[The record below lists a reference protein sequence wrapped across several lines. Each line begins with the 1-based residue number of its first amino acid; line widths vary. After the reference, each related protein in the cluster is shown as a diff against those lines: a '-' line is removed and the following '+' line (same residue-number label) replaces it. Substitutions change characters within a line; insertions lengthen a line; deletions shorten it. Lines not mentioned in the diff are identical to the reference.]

1 MSHRHQMSFCVRMLE
16 KEYFKNG
23 LNQLEATVSSKLLQ
37 FTYCGCITLFYSYD
51 YCVIRALCTYLYT
64 GDKDRVACGDDNRR
78 PPVPKA
84 TDHIATPY
92 RTRRSFVN
100 KNAMD
105 AMLSEPSRIEDPQF
119 VDAPKG
125 NVQSKIN
132 SGMMPNFIEKP
143 KFGKVPGYLK
153 RRKQEQVD
161 DQKRW
166 EEEQEAILKRKEMMK
181 LQDHERQSILDVSIY
196 LMDIIKQS

>member
-16 KEYFKNG
+16 KEYFKNV

-37 FTYCGCITLFYSYD
+37 FTYCGCITLFYSSYSYD

-166 EEEQEAILKRKEMMK
+166 EEEQEAIVKRKEMMK
-181 LQDHERQSILDVSIY
+181 LQDHERQSILDVSI
-196 LMDIIKQS
+196 

>member
-1 MSHRHQMSFCVRMLE
+1 MSHRHQMNSCVRMLE

-166 EEEQEAILKRKEMMK
+166 EEEQEAIVKRKEMMK
-181 LQDHERQSILDVSIY
+181 LQDHERQSILDVSI
-196 LMDIIKQS
+196 

>member
-1 MSHRHQMSFCVRMLE
+1 M
-16 KEYFKNG
+16 
-23 LNQLEATVSSKLLQ
+23 
-37 FTYCGCITLFYSYD
+37 
-51 YCVIRALCTYLYT
+51 YT
-64 GDKDRVACGDDNRR
+64 GDKDRAVCGDENRR

-153 RRKQEQVD
+153 RRKQEQVE

-166 EEEQEAILKRKEMMK
+166 EDEQEAIVKRKEMMK

-196 LMDIIKQS
+196 LMDMIKQSYRNNF

>member
-166 EEEQEAILKRKEMMK
+166 EEEQEAIVKRKEMMK

-196 LMDIIKQS
+196 LIALIKQY

>member
-1 MSHRHQMSFCVRMLE
+1 
-16 KEYFKNG
+16 
-23 LNQLEATVSSKLLQ
+23 
-37 FTYCGCITLFYSYD
+37 
-51 YCVIRALCTYLYT
+51 VIS
-64 GDKDRVACGDDNRR
+64 GFGN
-78 PPVPKA
+78 
-84 TDHIATPY
+84 
-92 RTRRSFVN
+92 RRSFVN

-153 RRKQEQVD
+153 RRKQEQVE

-166 EEEQEAILKRKEMMK
+166 EDEQEAIVKRKEMMK
-181 LQDHERQSILDVSIY
+181 LQDHERQSILDGLRANWSELHHLYQGLSLLTDTLPKKLRREKIEAQLDEMEKFIDLIEKNPIIVISDNPY
-196 LMDIIKQS
+196 LFS

>member
-1 MSHRHQMSFCVRMLE
+1 MSHRHQMNSCVRMLE

-153 RRKQEQVD
+153 RRKQEQVE

-166 EEEQEAILKRKEMMK
+166 EEEQDAIVKRKEMMK

-196 LMDIIKQS
+196 LVALI

>member
-1 MSHRHQMSFCVRMLE
+1 
-16 KEYFKNG
+16 
-23 LNQLEATVSSKLLQ
+23 
-37 FTYCGCITLFYSYD
+37 
-51 YCVIRALCTYLYT
+51 
-64 GDKDRVACGDDNRR
+64 
-78 PPVPKA
+78 
-84 TDHIATPY
+84 
-92 RTRRSFVN
+92 
-100 KNAMD
+100 MD

-166 EEEQEAILKRKEMMK
+166 EEEQEAIVKRKEMMK
-181 LQDHERQSILDVSIY
+181 QQGEDELQL
-196 LMDIIKQS
+196 